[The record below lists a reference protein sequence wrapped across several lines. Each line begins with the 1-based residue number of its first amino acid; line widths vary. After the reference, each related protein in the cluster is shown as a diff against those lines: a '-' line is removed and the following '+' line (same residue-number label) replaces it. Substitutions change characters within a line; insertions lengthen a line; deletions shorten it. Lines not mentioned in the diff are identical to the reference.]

1 MSNCSNCYNGCT
13 EIVSDKCVRYT
24 GVDVPVLG
32 IKSGDSLSFVEQSLI
47 NFITSLLDGSGI
59 ILNIDD
65 EIICELVKKHLPEC
79 DDLTLP
85 NIITALLKAICELE
99 VRVKNLEDDFAD
111 LEGPYTIGCLT
122 GVTSTSGTHAILQAA
137 ITKLCSVETALNA
150 LSINLN
156 SNYVKL
162 ADLNTLIQNYLNSI
176 SATTQQSSKMVPYTV
191 VEYYPPGNSLSN
203 FDTSGKGIASLG
215 WDKIYI
221 CNGQNGTPD
230 KRGRVAVGAIQG
242 VPGTAPIDA
251 AVDPTL
257 SSANPNYAL
266 NAKAGANAVTLAVS
280 QIPSHTHTSTA
291 NSVVT
296 DPTHGHNLESGFFAG
311 SQGRGTGISASGTDA
326 FNWENGKG
334 NVVAKSA
341 TGITVN
347 TSVSINTTGGGESH
361 ANIQPVLACYYIM
374 YIP

>member
-13 EIVSDKCVRYT
+13 EIVSDKCVKYT

-32 IKSGDSLSFVEQSLI
+32 IKNGDSLSFVEQSLI

-65 EIICELVKKHLPEC
+65 KIICELVKKHLPEC

-99 VRVKNLEDDFAD
+99 VRVKNLEDDFVD

-176 SATTQQSSKMVPYTV
+176 SATTQQYTKMVPYTV
-191 VEYYPPGNSLSN
+191 VEYYPPSGSLSN
-203 FDTSGKGIASLG
+203 FDASGKGLASAG
-215 WDKIYI
+215 FDKIYI

-242 VPGTAPIDA
+242 VPGTLPLDTQ
-251 AVDPTL
+251 VDPTL
-257 SSANPNYAL
+257 SSANPNYVL
-266 NAKAGANAVTLAVS
+266 NGKNGENSVVLTVS
-280 QIPSHTHTSTA
+280 QLPTHTHTATA

-296 DPTHGHNLESGFFAG
+296 DPTHGHNLESGFFSG
-311 SQGRGTGISASGTDA
+311 SQGRGTSISVSGSDV
-326 FNWENGKG
+326 FNWDSGKG

-341 TGITVN
+341 TGITVS
-347 TSVSINTTGGGESH
+347 TSVNVNTTGNGGSH
-361 ANIQPVLACYYIM
+361 NNIQPVLACYYIM

>member
-32 IKSGDSLSFVEQSLI
+32 IKNGDSLSFVEQAVISFL
-47 NFITSLLDGSGI
+47 TTLLDGSGI
-59 ILNIDD
+59 ILNINNQ
-65 EIICELVKKHLPEC
+65 IICELVKKHLPEC

-85 NIITALLKAICELE
+85 NIITALIKAICELE
-99 VRVKNLEDDFAD
+99 VRVGNLEDDFDA
-111 LEGPYTIGCLT
+111 LEGPYNIGCLT

-176 SATTQQSSKMVPYTV
+176 SATTQQSSKMIPYTV
-191 VEYYPPGNSLSN
+191 VEYYGPLTN
-203 FDTSGKGIASLG
+203 FDGSGKGLASAG
-215 WDKIYI
+215 FDKIYI
-221 CNGQNGTPD
+221 CNGLNGTPD
-230 KRGRVAVGAIQG
+230 KRGRVGVGAIQG
-242 VPGTAPIDA
+242 VPGGG
-251 AVDPTL
+251 VLDPEVLPSVT
-257 SSANPNYAL
+257 SPNYTL
-266 NAKAGANAVTLAVS
+266 LQKAGTNAVTLTTA
-280 QIPSHTHTSTA
+280 QIPAHTHTATSIVVEPNSGQGHRHDYIGVDTVETAGGTTSTRRCGDFTKQTSYA
-291 NSVVT
+291 T
-296 DPTHGHNLESGFFAG
+296 
-311 SQGRGTGISASGTDA
+311 
-326 FNWENGKG
+326 
-334 NVVAKSA
+334 

-347 TSVSINTTGGGESH
+347 TSIGNTGGGTSH
-361 ANIQPVLACYYIM
+361 NNIQPVLACYYIM